1 MKKNYSY
8 CNDSTVI
15 MPGFYESV
23 LFNSDKLYYENM
35 NLKTQCEANGE
46 EFTELDIDDFQAY
59 MDEVCKSITDNLI
72 APMLTEDSNICD
84 KVEFDYVSSPRY
96 YNFTTDKIVMN
107 LNIDLDALKEFILN
121 NDYRRNG
128 FDKYLEEH
136 YTSRDGFS
144 SFVANNIDDFF
155 KENEYM
161 DVLIDY
167 YLLTKIYGYANVADM
182 EREYTETPYE
192 YDMIEIADEVLYSH
206 LKPVDSVE

>member
-1 MKKNYSY
+1 MKENYSY
-8 CNDSTVI
+8 CNDNTVI

-23 LFNSDKLYYENM
+23 LFYSDKLYYENM
-35 NLKTQCEANGE
+35 NLKTECEANGE
-46 EFTELDIDDFQAY
+46 EFTKLDIDDFQTY

-72 APMLTEDSNICD
+72 APMLKEDRNICD
-84 KVEFDYVSSPRY
+84 KVEFDHVSSPRY
-96 YNFTTDKIVMN
+96 YNFTIDKIVMN

-121 NDYRRNG
+121 DNHRRNG

-136 YTSRDGFS
+136 YTSCDGFC

-167 YLLTKIYGYANVADM
+167 YLLTKIYCDTNVVDM
-182 EREYTETPYE
+182 ERECAETSYE
-192 YDMIEIADEVLYSH
+192 YNMIEIADEVFYNH
-206 LKPVDSVE
+206 LTAVETVE

>member
-1 MKKNYSY
+1 MKENYSY
-8 CNDSTVI
+8 CDDSRVI

-23 LFNSDKLYYENM
+23 LFYSDKLYEENIDY
-35 NLKTQCEANGE
+35 KSYCEDNE
-46 EFTELDIDDFQAY
+46 QEFVEQDIDDFKAY

-84 KVEFDYVSSPRY
+84 KVEFDHVSSPRY

-121 NDYRRNG
+121 NEHYYNG
-128 FDKYLEEH
+128 FDKYLKAH
-136 YTSRDGFS
+136 YTPRDGFC

-155 KENEYM
+155 NENEYM

-167 YLLTKIYGYANVADM
+167 YLLTKIYGYTNVVDM
-182 EREYTETPYE
+182 EREYAETSYE
-192 YDMIEIADEVLYSH
+192 YDMIEIADKVFYNH
-206 LKPVDSVE
+206 LTAVETVE

>member
-1 MKKNYSY
+1 MKENYSY

-23 LFNSDKLYYENM
+23 LFYSDKLYYENM
-35 NLKTQCEANGE
+35 NLKTECEANGE

-107 LNIDLDALKEFILN
+107 LNIDLDALKEFVLN
-121 NDYRRNG
+121 NEHYYNG
-128 FDKYLEEH
+128 FDNYLKAH
-136 YTSRDGFS
+136 YTSRDGFC

-155 KENEYM
+155 KENEYT

-167 YLLTKIYGYANVADM
+167 YLLTKIYGYANVVDM
-182 EREYTETPYE
+182 EREYTETSYE
-192 YDMIEIADEVLYSH
+192 NDMIEIADEVFYNH
-206 LKPVDSVE
+206 LTSVETVE